1 MPSAPSTRQLWLPL
15 ELPAPQRIR
24 RVPAAP
30 PSPDDRQ
37 LWLFAPYEQQPL
49 PLAEPLPFEPPIA
62 PRLYR
67 VNTG

>member
-49 PLAEPLPFEPPIA
+49 PLAEPVPIGTQAPPLNWRA
-62 PRLYR
+62 
-67 VNTG
+67 